1 MYTQEELKTKT
12 KEELIEIILKSQ
24 EEIEY
29 LIEENEELS
38 NELSE
43 IYY

>member
-12 KEELIEIILKSQ
+12 KEELIKIILKSQ
-24 EEIEY
+24 EKIEY
-29 LIEENEELS
+29 LIEENEEFS
-38 NELSE
+38 NEFSE

>member
-29 LIEENEELS
+29 LIVENEGLS
-38 NELSE
+38 NKLSE